1 MQISTRIKTMTAIGI
16 GGAIG
21 AMGRYCISFIFTAK
35 GFPFATLCAN
45 LLGCFLLSLLLNHK
59 QIKERL
65 SPALFTALTTGLIGS
80 FTTFSTFAVETIEL
94 WSNNVLLAIM
104 YVLLS
109 IIGGLL
115 FCYMGYQFSIHTRK
129 KAEV

>member
-1 MQISTRIKTMTAIGI
+1 MQISTRVKTMTTIGI

-21 AMGRYCISFIFTAK
+21 AIGRYGVSFIFTAK
-35 GFPFATLCAN
+35 DFPFATLCTN

-65 SPALFTALTTGLIGS
+65 APALFTSLTTGLIGS

-94 WSNNVLLAIM
+94 WSNNVLLA
-104 YVLLS
+104 VLYIFMS

-115 FCYMGYQFSIHTRK
+115 FCYLGYQFSIHTRK
-129 KAEV
+129 KAES